1 MNLTLFSLLRDFFK
15 DAEGVSVISNIQT
28 TTVKIL
34 TSWSFFKGGSDD
46 GLSVKRSLKSRG
58 VLLGLMLYFLNGFVT
73 TWVGFVLPLVAYNH
87 FHFEVRQYGW
97 LMVGVSGTATVS
109 SFTMA
114 LLSKARCIA
123 NNKHGDWRVL
133 LMSYTVMVF
142 AIVISYLGGPSVS
155 DMNATEM

>member
-1 MNLTLFSLLRDFFK
+1 M
-15 DAEGVSVISNIQT
+15 ISNVQT
-28 TTVKIL
+28 RTVKIL
-34 TSWSFFKGGSDD
+34 TSWSLFKGGADD

-109 SFTMA
+109 AFTMA

-133 LMSYTVMVF
+133 VMSYTVMVF
-142 AIVISYLGGPSVS
+142 AIIISYLGGPSVS
-155 DMNATEM
+155 DMNAIEM